1 MNDML
6 SLPAFKGFFTT
17 HVAQILVVNNIF
29 IAMLEQIIVQEL
41 RRAHMK
47 PLGLVKL
54 HKIGQKYIFIIF

>member
-17 HVAQILVVNNIF
+17 HIVQILVVNNIF

>member
-6 SLPAFKGFFTT
+6 SLPAFKGLFPT

-29 IAMLEQIIVQEL
+29 IAMLEHIIVQEI

-47 PLGLVKL
+47 P
-54 HKIGQKYIFIIF
+54 